1 MTVIDRIR
9 ERMALL
15 APSFLEILDD
25 SGLHAGHAGASGGGH
40 FRLTIVSPVFVGK
53 RTMER
58 HRMVYDALGKM
69 MQQDIHA
76 LAIAAKTPDE
86 FSS

>member
-1 MTVIDRIR
+1 MTAIDRIR

-40 FRLTIVSPVFVGK
+40 FRLTIVSPLFAGK

-58 HRMVYDALGKM
+58 HRMVYDALSALM
-69 MQQDIHA
+69 RRDIHA
-76 LAIAAKTPDE
+76 LSIVAQSPSET
-86 FSS
+86 